1 MSTKV
6 KSIIDEV
13 IRVEGGYSN
22 NKADRGGETMYGI
35 TAAVARA
42 NGYTGPM
49 ANMPRN
55 VAERIYRK
63 RYVEEPKFDQ
73 VLARS
78 ERIGVEL
85 IDTGVNMGPSRAA
98 EFLQRWLNGFNGA
111 RSGFQDLFVD
121 GRLGPITLEALD
133 AYLSHRGA
141 EGEAVLLTALNCT
154 QGTRYLT
161 ITESNKSQREFL
173 YGWMRARVLSG
184 AGKPASA
191 DSPIG

>member
-42 NGYTGPM
+42 NGYAGPM

-73 VLARS
+73 VLAIS
-78 ERIGVEL
+78 ESVGIEL
-85 IDTGVNMGPSRAA
+85 IDTGVNMGPARAA
-98 EFLQRWLNGFNGA
+98 EFLQRWLNGFNTGRYA
-111 RSGFQDLFVD
+111 ELKVD
-121 GRLGPITLEALD
+121 GLIGPATRAALQS
-133 AYLSHRGA
+133 YLTSRGA
-141 EGEAVLLTALNCT
+141 EGEEVLVRGLNCS
-154 QGTRYLT
+154 QGARYLG
-161 ITESNKSQREFL
+161 IAESNKSQRQFL
-173 YGWMRARVLSG
+173 YGWMRARVVL
-184 AGKPASA
+184 
-191 DSPIG
+191 